1 MEGRLQAKVFRTLS
15 GEGRAEL
22 EIKHSRFLAIAAPA
36 GEETA
41 ARALIAGERTRHPE
55 ANHHTFAYRL
65 GTDGAISR
73 FSDDGEPGGTAGRP
87 IMEVLLRE
95 ELVDVA
101 VVVSRYF
108 GGILLGSG
116 GLTRAYGQAAAQ
128 AIHAAGACRMRPHT
142 LMRAV
147 ISYARAG
154 ALEQALTLSGRP
166 IRGIEYT
173 DTVTLTVPVL
183 AGDEDT
189 FRTLVADVTSGT
201 GSVEAGALLY
211 LPE

>member
-1 MEGRLQAKVFRTLS
+1 LQAKVFRTLG

-22 EIKHSRFLAIAAPA
+22 EIKRSRFLAAAAPVSD
-36 GEETA
+36 ETA
-41 ARALIAGERTRHPE
+41 ARALITGERARHPE

-65 GTDGAISR
+65 GTDGVISR

-87 IMEVLLRE
+87 MMEVLLRE

-101 VVVSRYF
+101 VVVTRYF

-128 AIHAAGACRMRPHT
+128 AIHAAGARRMRPHT

-147 ISYARAG
+147 VTYAQAG
-154 ALEQALTLSGRP
+154 ALEQALALAGRP

-173 DTVTLTVPVL
+173 DTITITVPVPS
-183 AGDEDT
+183 GDEAL

-201 GSVEAGALLY
+201 GGVEEGALLY